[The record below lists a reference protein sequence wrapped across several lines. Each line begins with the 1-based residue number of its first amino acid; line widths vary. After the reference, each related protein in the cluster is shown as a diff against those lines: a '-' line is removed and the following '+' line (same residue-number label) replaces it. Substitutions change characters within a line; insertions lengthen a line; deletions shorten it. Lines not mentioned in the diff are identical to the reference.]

1 MDKID
6 YKKEYKDLYLPKKK
20 PSIIEVPEISFI
32 TVDGTGD
39 PNTSIEYKNAMEVL
53 YGLSFTIK
61 MSKMD
66 GSQPKGYFEYVVP
79 PLEGLWWF
87 EDDSYRGGKIKDK
100 SKFIWT
106 SLIRQPEFVNE
117 EVFNWARE
125 KLEKKKPELDISK
138 ARFSTWKEGLCVQI
152 MHIGSYDDETE
163 SIEKMNE
170 YIDSEGYIT
179 DINDE
184 RKHHEIYL
192 SDPRRCKVENLKTV
206 IRHPITKTIV
216 R

>member
-20 PSIIEVPEISFI
+20 PNIIEVPEISFI

-39 PNTSIEYKNAMEVL
+39 PNTSIEYKKAMEVL

-87 EDDSYRGGKIKDK
+87 EDDSYRGGEIKDK

-117 EVFNWARE
+117 EVFNWAKE

-138 ARFSTWKEGLCVQI
+138 ARFLTWKEGLCVQI
-152 MHIGSYDDETE
+152 MHIGSYDNETE

-170 YIDSEGYIT
+170 YVDFEGYIT

-206 IRHPITKTIV
+206 IRHPIKK